1 MNHTDLS
8 TTLDEFL
15 LASPEQYRIVG
26 PLGLDSQ
33 RDGRRSLADICQIH
47 GLEPRTF
54 ARMLAA
60 FACAKSQP
68 PPVYLEL
75 MTLKD
80 ICDHLE
86 QSSRVALQDELA
98 RLDQLTRV
106 AAERYGAGHPQLLRI
121 RKTLVAFRER
131 FTAHLH
137 EETEN
142 LFPLIRRLTT
152 GKKEARSALKS
163 RLARMEHEHN
173 QADEALAE
181 LHALA
186 GDGLLRPP
194 VPAAV
199 RTVSDAIVRL
209 EQAIHEQIYKEN
221 QVLFRRALAIG
232 GSA

>member
-1 MNHTDLS
+1 MNHIDLS

-15 LASPEQYRIVG
+15 LASPEQGRVIG
-26 PLGLDSQ
+26 SLGLDW
-33 RDGRRSLADICQIH
+33 RCEGRRSLADICQTH

-60 FACAKSQP
+60 FARARSQP
-68 PPVYLEL
+68 PPVCLEL
-75 MTLKD
+75 MTLND
-80 ICDHLE
+80 LCDHLE
-86 QSSRVALQDELA
+86 QSPRITLQDELA

-106 AAERYGAGHPQLLRI
+106 AAEQYGAEHPQLLRT
-121 RKTLVAFRER
+121 RETFVAFRER

-137 EETEN
+137 EEAEM

-186 GDGLLRPP
+186 GEESLRRP

-199 RTVSDAIVRL
+199 RTVSDAIVHL
-209 EQAIHEQIYKEN
+209 EHAVHEQIYKEN
-221 QVLFRRALAIG
+221 QVLFPRALAIG

>member
-1 MNHTDLS
+1 MNHIDLS
-8 TTLDEFL
+8 TTLNEFL
-15 LASPEQYRIVG
+15 LASPEQARVIG
-26 PLGLDSQ
+26 PLGPDSR
-33 RDGRRSLADICQIH
+33 RDGSRSLADICQTH
-47 GLEPRTF
+47 GLEPQTF

-60 FACAKSQP
+60 FARARSQP
-68 PPVYLEL
+68 PPVCLEL

-80 ICDHLE
+80 LCDHLE
-86 QSSRVALQDELA
+86 QSPRVTLQDELA

-106 AAERYGAGHPQLLRI
+106 ATEQYGAEHPQLLRT
-121 RKTLVAFRER
+121 RKTFVAFRER

-137 EETEN
+137 EEAEN

-186 GDGLLRPP
+186 GEESLRPP

-199 RTVSDAIVRL
+199 RMVSDAIVRL

-221 QVLFRRALAIG
+221 QVLFPRALAIG